1 MLKLKDYI
9 VYEDEHVI
17 AINKPAHLAS
27 LHERHDS
34 GQEAVVSMVKALNP
48 DYKLCHRLDRET
60 SGVMLV
66 AKDDETYKSIAKQF
80 EQRSIK
86 KIYHAV
92 VSTAVQLDNLV
103 VDLPLLTDNKRRV
116 LISKKQGKPSLTI
129 FNTLQCFKHFTLL
142 QCEPQTGRLHQ
153 IRIHAA
159 SQNLPLVAD
168 ELYGGKLA
176 YLSQIKKVS
185 KSDEIEKPL
194 ISRFALHA
202 FQITYTNQNG
212 EAVSILAPYPKDFEV
227 FIKLLKKY
235 DMA

>member
-9 VYEDEHVI
+9 VYEDEHII

-34 GQEAVVSMVKALNP
+34 GQEAVVSLVKALNP
-48 DYKLCHRLDRET
+48 NYKLCHRLDRET

-66 AKDDETYKSIAKQF
+66 AKDDETYKSVAKQF

-86 KIYHAV
+86 KNYHAV
-92 VSTAVQLDNLV
+92 VSTAVQLDHLV
-103 VDLPLLTDNKRRV
+103 VDLPLMTDNKRRV
-116 LISKKQGKPSLTI
+116 LISKKHGKPSLTI
-129 FNTLQCFKHFTLL
+129 FNTLKCFKHFTLL

-168 ELYGGKLA
+168 ELYGGKMA

-194 ISRFALHA
+194 INRFALHA
-202 FQITYTNQNG
+202 FQITFTGQNG
-212 EAVSILAPYPKDFEV
+212 EAISIQAPYPKDFEV
-227 FIKLLKKY
+227 FIKLLNKY
-235 DMA
+235 DQA